1 MLRYKCAQEFL
12 GFTKS
17 PSIISKIVG
26 LVFIIE
32 SKNYIYILLLYIVM
46 NRIEYIGSKYKL
58 LEWLMPELVSD
69 TGRSLSVADLFG
81 GTGIVSYSLL
91 QKYPNITR
99 MISNDS
105 EPYSFVIMNAMLKS
119 TYSLTC
125 KEFIDKV
132 NTFDIDDT
140 EEYPMP
146 ISKFYS
152 PFGSDGRMFFTIENA
167 KRIDYVRNE
176 INKYKDKLT
185 NEEYMFLLASL
196 LVSADKVSNTASV
209 YGAYLKQFK
218 KRATDEF
225 ILKPIHMNTQEI
237 KSEVRVF
244 NNDVMSDEIY
254 DAMKD
259 IDVVYLDPPYN
270 ARQYSK
276 NYFPLNIIVSGDV
289 KREQL
294 RGKTG
299 IPDDCFVSDFCK
311 KREAYKSFK
320 NLFEKLFR
328 KGVKKVVMSYNSE
341 SIVSKDSIME
351 AMRLSGYKYVS
362 CKIRE
367 YSRFKSSRLEGQMKT
382 VDEYLFI
389 AKL

>member
-1 MLRYKCAQEFL
+1 
-12 GFTKS
+12 
-17 PSIISKIVG
+17 
-26 LVFIIE
+26 
-32 SKNYIYILLLYIVM
+32 M
-46 NRIEYIGSKYKL
+46 NRLEYIGSKYKL
-58 LEWLMPELVSD
+58 LEWVMPELVGD
-69 TGRSLSVADLFG
+69 TGGSISVADLFG
-81 GTGIVSYSLL
+81 GTGIVSYSLVK
-91 QKYPNITR
+91 KYQNITR
-99 MISNDS
+99 IITNDS

-119 TYSLTC
+119 TYSLAC
-125 KEFIDKV
+125 REFIDKV
-132 NTFDIDDT
+132 NTFAIDDT

-146 ISKFYS
+146 ISEFYS
-152 PFGSDGRMFFTIENA
+152 PSGSDGRMFFTIENA

-176 INKYKDKLT
+176 INKYKDILT
-185 NEEYMFLLASL
+185 NGEYMFLLASL

-218 KRATDEF
+218 KRANDKF
-225 ILKPIHMNTQEI
+225 ILRPIHMNEQEI
-237 KSEVRVF
+237 KSEVKVF

-254 DAMKD
+254 EVMKD

-311 KREAYKSFK
+311 KREASKSFK

-341 SIVSKDSIME
+341 GIVPKEYIME
-351 AMRLSGYKYVS
+351 EMRTSGYTRVS
-362 CKIRE
+362 CKIKQ
-367 YSRFKSSRLEGQMKT
+367 YSRFKSSRLEGQQKT
-382 VDEYLFI
+382 VEEYLFI
-389 AKL
+389 ARL